1 MNILLLRK
9 IIFKIFCILINII
22 CKFKGITLQ
31 DQQYYKRFFKL
42 LRQIKKSWYYNIGNT
57 KVFYDPTLSAIG
69 QRIYFDGA
77 FEETY
82 LKICS
87 QYLKR
92 DSIIFDIGANIGI
105 HSVFFSN
112 IALDGKIYSFEPS
125 LSTYQLLLKN
135 TFSHKNIIP
144 INSAVSDQTSI
155 TRFFD
160 CDDNALSSLKDTQR
174 SNIQST
180 YDVLCYKLDDFLDFF
195 PISKLDFI
203 KIDVEGFEYEVL
215 RGMKNAVMKFK
226 PIIFCEVYGGKNS
239 NKNPEATL
247 KYIEDLNYKV
257 FNITESGMIEY
268 KVHLDNEPNYLFVP
282 K

>member
-9 IIFKIFCILINII
+9 IIFKIFCILNNII

-31 DQQYYKRFFKL
+31 DQDYYKQFFIL
-42 LRQIKKSWYYNIGNT
+42 LKQVKKYWYYNIGRT

-69 QRIYFDGA
+69 QRIFFDGA
-77 FEETY
+77 FEEAY

-92 DSIIFDIGANIGI
+92 DSVIFDIGANIGI
-105 HSVFFSN
+105 HSTYFSN
-112 IALDGKIYSFEPS
+112 IASEGKVYSFEPS
-125 LSTYQLLLKN
+125 VSTYQLLLKN
-135 TFSHKNIIP
+135 AFGHKNIIP
-144 INSAVSDQTSI
+144 INSAVSDRTSI
-155 TRFFD
+155 TKFFD

-174 SNIQST
+174 SSIRTT
-180 YDVLCYKLDDFLDFF
+180 YDVLCFKFDDFIDFFSIARLDFV
-195 PISKLDFI
+195 

-215 RGMKNAVMKFK
+215 RGMKNTVMKFK

-247 KYIEDLNYKV
+247 KYIEDLNYKI
-257 FNITESGMIEY
+257 FNITESGKIDY
-268 KVHLDNEPNYLFVP
+268 KVHLDNEPNYLFIP